1 MHRIFLPLY
10 HFFRRHKG
18 ALYLLLAGSFIL
30 FLIFG
35 LQLRY
40 EEDIVK
46 LLPRSSTD
54 NELAFSDIGLKDK
67 VFIQV
72 TSADPQNPQDPATLG
87 ACLDEYCEAL
97 LQKDTAGRYIGGIL
111 HDLDMGSMLGAMDYG
126 FEHLPAFID
135 TSLYAAFTEAL
146 EPEAVEAAMQEN
158 LALLEADETGEVT
171 QFVTMDPLG
180 LRNIF
185 LKVLMPEDG
194 SSTGGFTIED
204 GHFFCPDKTVAL
216 AFLDPSFP
224 TLNSGAAQRF
234 YNLLNRERKTFEAE
248 HPEVRVLVHGTPL
261 GSVSIS
267 VTRSSSRLSIS
278 SMRIRPS

>member
-1 MHRIFLPLY
+1 
-10 HFFRRHKG
+10 
-18 ALYLLLAGSFIL
+18 
-30 FLIFG
+30 
-35 LQLRY
+35 
-40 EEDIVK
+40 
-46 LLPRSSTD
+46 
-54 NELAFSDIGLKDK
+54 
-67 VFIQV
+67 
-72 TSADPQNPQDPATLG
+72 
-87 ACLDEYCEAL
+87 
-97 LQKDTAGRYIGGIL
+97 
-111 HDLDMGSMLGAMDYG
+111 MLGAMDYG

-216 AFLDPSFP
+216 AFMDPSFP
-224 TLNSGAAQRF
+224 SLDTDRSGNLAFRVLGAEWMDPQRLIRDIEDDLHACGLSLREYHWGKIAGVLLSIDNLKHYRPAVAAMTLLKAIRRRWAKPLASGAREEWLVKLMGGTSFDPAVWRRPLAA
-234 YNLLNRERKTFEAE
+234 YAKKRVNLY
-248 HPEVRVLVHGTPL
+248 
-261 GSVSIS
+261 
-267 VTRSSSRLSIS
+267 
-278 SMRIRPS
+278 